1 MTGMFA
7 IIRTQKHKT
16 ISAVARSARHTYREQ
31 PTLNADG
38 AITCKNRFAGSR
50 CTKDL
55 ISSLSD
61 RLPATRRKD
70 AVLCIE
76 YLITASPE
84 AFSRH
89 GGHLDDLGSGYFAD
103 ALAWLRSRHGQDNII
118 SAAVHLDETTPH
130 LVAYVVPL
138 THDGRLSA
146 RDFLGGPKAMRAM
159 QDGFHSACG
168 LPYGLL
174 RGVQGSKACHT
185 KVSQF
190 YTALQEHV
198 PLVKLTTRDYV
209 AKTLGYET
217 EAWKEAQAQVKQI
230 AQQAT
235 ADALQRKAVHSRTQA
250 LADAEAQARRTASQL
265 QQHAQKQ
272 EKRDLSLR
280 QREQAVARR
289 EPELDIAIARAE
301 SLERLWGERERRESS
316 EQRHYSPRFVPRCP

>member
-1 MTGMFA
+1 MFA

-16 ISAVARSARHTYREQ
+16 IAAVARSARHTFREQ
-31 PTLNADG
+31 STLNADD
-38 AITCKNRFAGSR
+38 AKSSRNRFSGNRS
-50 CTKDL
+50 TKDL

-146 RDFLGGPKAMRAM
+146 RDFLGGPKVMRAM
-159 QDGFHSACG
+159 QDSFHSACG

-190 YTALQEHV
+190 YTALQEHA
-198 PLVKLTTRDYV
+198 PLVKLTTHDYV

-217 EAWKEAQAQVKQI
+217 EAWKEAQAQAKQM

-235 ADALQRKAVHSRTQA
+235 ADALQRKAVHSRKKA

-265 QQHAQKQ
+265 QQHAKEQ
-272 EKRDLSLR
+272 EKRELSLR
-280 QREQAVARR
+280 RREQAVARR

-316 EQRHYSPRFVPRCP
+316 EQCDHSRLLALRCP